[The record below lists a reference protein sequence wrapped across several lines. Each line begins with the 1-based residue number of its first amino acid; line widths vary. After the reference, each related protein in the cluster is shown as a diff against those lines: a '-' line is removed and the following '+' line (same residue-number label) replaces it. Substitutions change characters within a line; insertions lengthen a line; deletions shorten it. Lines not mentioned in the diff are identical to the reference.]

1 MPGQFNLF
9 DRGMLMEYATK
20 ERWRC
25 LCEQIAIE
33 QDAKKFSE
41 LFDEV
46 CLLLE
51 QREAELM
58 GKRQHRLARNSQT
71 GMAS

>member
-1 MPGQFNLF
+1 
-9 DRGMLMEYATK
+9 MEYGIS
-20 ERWRC
+20 ERWRY
-25 LCEQIAIE
+25 LCEQIPLE
-33 QDAKKFSE
+33 QDAKKFSK

-58 GKRQHRLARNSQT
+58 DKHKNPPAPESRADSV
-71 GMAS
+71 AF